1 MKYFM
6 TCFLVL
12 CAAQCFAEE
21 LIVRYWDS
29 TFFYTNLDDKRTD
42 YSCNLKTLGQ
52 ALDTAHKGNR
62 TCWRRLDA
70 NNLVLYADV
79 YDDMTMQQEH
89 LALRVT
95 CRGMFHVTVDRLL
108 VNGRELFGHAMDAVV
123 TRLLRGAEQMPAS
136 DAAYKFLTP
145 ERGTMCRQ

>member
-62 TCWRRLDA
+62 TLRDLSRGRFRR
-70 NNLVLYADV
+70 
-79 YDDMTMQQEH
+79 H
-89 LALRVT
+89 R
-95 CRGMFHVTVDRLL
+95 CIRKRGRFRKY
-108 VNGRELFGHAMDAVV
+108 RCF
-123 TRLLRGAEQMPAS
+123 R
-136 DAAYKFLTP
+136 
-145 ERGTMCRQ
+145 ERGHVRRYECILRCGGEQWAGTVPCRNARRP